1 MATFNI
7 TIDDTLIPGI
17 VAIAYAEGLQPA
29 DVAQAY
35 AVAAATKACQDMK
48 VGPYYEGPTPPRFNA
63 DGTPYDGTIWR
74 VVQASGPD
82 GQFLPDDPGTA
93 EQEPLAWTEATP

>member
-17 VAIAYAEGLQPA
+17 VAIAYAEGCQPA

-48 VGPYYEGPTPPRFNA
+48 VGPYYEGPITPQFNA
-63 DGTPYDGTIWR
+63 DGTPYTGEQPSSP
-74 VVQASGPD
+74 QAAAQP
-82 GQFLPDDPGTA
+82 PVT
-93 EQEPLAWTEATP
+93 